1 MAAKGFYL
9 VQGDRTTCG
18 GRITTGAEDHTL
30 FDKPVA
36 REQDSVSLSRGTEE
50 KLSIVGR
57 HDPCIVPRAAIV
69 QTCAAA
75 LAVGDLLT
83 AKYGMAWMEDP
94 TGYRKE
100 VL

>member
-36 REQDSVSLSRGTEE
+36 REQDSVTCGKHAGLYRLPVASTTIPFMAGEWPEPSTALVLAPVRRG
-50 KLSIVGR
+50 LF
-57 HDPCIVPRAAIV
+57 H
-69 QTCAAA
+69 Q
-75 LAVGDLLT
+75 
-83 AKYGMAWMEDP
+83 
-94 TGYRKE
+94 
-100 VL
+100 